1 MLPEK
6 IHIKRDDTVIVLR
19 GKEKGK
25 TGKVLSIN
33 PEKKRAVIEK
43 LNIIKRH
50 TRVKRGERGS
60 QEGGIVEKE
69 ASISTSN
76 LSLVCPK
83 CDRPSRTGNKKTE
96 EGKKIRIC
104 KACNEMIE

>member
-6 IHIKRDDTVIVLR
+6 IHIKKNDNVMVLA
-19 GKEKGK
+19 GKDRGK

-33 PEKKRAVIEK
+33 LEKKRAVIEK
-43 LNIIKRH
+43 LNIVKRH
-50 TRVKRGERGS
+50 TRVTRGERGS

-83 CDRPSRTGNKKTE
+83 CNRPSRTGNRKTE

-104 KACNEMIE
+104 KTCNEMIE